1 MSVPPSVQRPRAI
14 DRVAGS
20 VAGFG
25 REAGVLLTV
34 LGRAGR
40 STFRMRPGDFVEQLG
55 RVALSALPLIGI
67 AALFAGMVI
76 ALNSSFHLTRYGQ
89 GHMVADIVSVSLV
102 TELAPVFTALLMS
115 GKAGAGLASELGM
128 VTLSGQ
134 AQAMRALSLDIDREL
149 IAPRVWGCI
158 IGTVLLTMAA
168 ILCGLLGGMILGS
181 AKLGVSPVHFMNRA
195 IDALA
200 PVDFAL
206 GLIKAFGFGVII
218 AMFGTRMGLR
228 DKADA
233 AALGQHTMSAVVIAS
248 FCVLIADHVFT
259 TFIVAALG

>member
-1 MSVPPSVQRPRAI
+1 MSGQW
-14 DRVAGS
+14 VAS
-20 VAGFG
+20 FG
-25 REAGVLLTV
+25 KEAGALFLV
-34 LGRAGR
+34 LGRAVGA
-40 STFRMRPGDFVEQLG
+40 TFRMRPADFVEQLG

-76 ALNSSFHLTRYGQ
+76 ALNSSFHLSRLGQ
-89 GHMVADIVSVSLV
+89 SHLVADIVSVSLV
-102 TELAPVFTALLMS
+102 TELAPVFTALLMA

-158 IGTVLLTMAA
+158 IGTVLLTAA
-168 ILCGLLGGMILGS
+168 AMLLGLIGGMILGS
-181 AKLGVSPVHFMNRA
+181 AKLGISPVHYMNRA
-195 IDALA
+195 VESLA

-206 GLIKAFGFGVII
+206 GLLKAFGFGVII
-218 AMFGTRMGLR
+218 AAFGTRMGLR
-228 DKADA
+228 EKADA
-233 AALGQHTMSAVVIAS
+233 AALGHHTMTAVVVAS

-259 TFIVAALG
+259 TFIVAVFA

>member
-1 MSVPPSVQRPRAI
+1 MKAMVTA
-14 DRVAGS
+14 
-20 VAGFG
+20 FG
-25 REAGVLLTV
+25 REAHALLSV

-40 STFRMRPGDFVEQLG
+40 ATLSMRPSDFVEQLG
-55 RVALSALPLIGI
+55 RVALSALPLIAI

-76 ALNSSFHLTRYGQ
+76 ALNGSFHLTRFGQ
-89 GHMVADIVSVSLV
+89 SHVVADVVSLSVV
-102 TELAPVFTALLMS
+102 TELAPVFTALLMA

-158 IGTVLLTMAA
+158 IGTVLLTVAA

-195 IDALA
+195 TEALA

-206 GLIKAFGFGVII
+206 GLLKAFGFGVII
-218 AMFGTRMGLR
+218 AAFGTRMGLR
-228 DKADA
+228 EKADA
-233 AALGQHTMSAVVIAS
+233 AALGQHTMSAVVVAS

-259 TFIVAALG
+259 TFIVALLG

>member
-1 MSVPPSVQRPRAI
+1 MKAMVTA
-14 DRVAGS
+14 
-20 VAGFG
+20 FG
-25 REAGVLLTV
+25 REAHALLSV

-40 STFRMRPGDFVEQLG
+40 ATLSMRPSDFVEQLG
-55 RVALSALPLIGI
+55 RVALSALPLIAI

-76 ALNSSFHLTRYGQ
+76 ALNGSFHLTRFGQ
-89 GHMVADIVSVSLV
+89 SHVVADVVSLSVV
-102 TELAPVFTALLMS
+102 TELAPVFTALLMA

-149 IAPRVWGCI
+149 IAPRVWGCV
-158 IGTVLLTMAA
+158 IGTVLLTVAA

-195 IDALA
+195 TEALA

-206 GLIKAFGFGVII
+206 GLLKAFGFGVII
-218 AMFGTRMGLR
+218 AAFGTRMGLR
-228 DKADA
+228 EKADA

-259 TFIVAALG
+259 TFIVALLG

>member
-1 MSVPPSVQRPRAI
+1 MKAMVTA
-14 DRVAGS
+14 
-20 VAGFG
+20 FG
-25 REAGVLLTV
+25 REAHALLSV

-40 STFRMRPGDFVEQLG
+40 ATLSMRPSDFVEQLG
-55 RVALSALPLIGI
+55 RVALSALPLIAI

-76 ALNSSFHLTRYGQ
+76 ALNGSFHLTRFGQ
-89 GHMVADIVSVSLV
+89 SHVVADVVSLSVV
-102 TELAPVFTALLMS
+102 TELAPVFTALLMA

-158 IGTVLLTMAA
+158 VGTVLLTVAA

-195 IDALA
+195 TEALA
-200 PVDFAL
+200 PVDFAF
-206 GLIKAFGFGVII
+206 GLLKAFGFGVII
-218 AMFGTRMGLR
+218 AAFGTRMGLR
-228 DKADA
+228 EKADA
-233 AALGQHTMSAVVIAS
+233 AALGQHTMSAVVVAS

-259 TFIVAALG
+259 TFIVALLG

>member
-1 MSVPPSVQRPRAI
+1 MRAA
-14 DRVAGS
+14 VTA
-20 VAGFG
+20 FG
-25 REAGVLLTV
+25 REAHALLSV

-40 STFRMRPGDFVEQLG
+40 ATLAMRPSDFVEQLG
-55 RVALSALPLIGI
+55 RVALSALPLIAI

-76 ALNSSFHLTRYGQ
+76 ALNGSFHLTRFGQ
-89 GHMVADIVSVSLV
+89 SHLVADVVSLSVV
-102 TELAPVFTALLMS
+102 TELAPVFTALLMA

-158 IGTVLLTMAA
+158 IGTVLLTAAA

-195 IDALA
+195 TEALA

-206 GLIKAFGFGVII
+206 GLLKSFGFGVII
-218 AMFGTRMGLR
+218 AAFGTRMGLR
-228 DKADA
+228 EKADA
-233 AALGQHTMSAVVIAS
+233 AALGQHTMSAVVVAS

-259 TFIVAALG
+259 TFIVALLG

>member
-1 MSVPPSVQRPRAI
+1 MKAAAA
-14 DRVAGS
+14 VA
-20 VAGFG
+20 AFG
-25 REAGVLLTV
+25 REAHALLSV
-34 LGRAGR
+34 LGRSSRAM
-40 STFRMRPGDFVEQLG
+40 FVMRPSDFIEQLG
-55 RVALSALPLIGI
+55 RVALSALPLIAI

-76 ALNSSFHLTRYGQ
+76 ALNGSFHLTRFGQ
-89 GHMVADIVSVSLV
+89 SHVVADVVSLSVV
-102 TELAPVFTALLMS
+102 TELAPVFTALLMA

-158 IGTVLLTMAA
+158 VGTVLLTVAA

-195 IDALA
+195 TEALA

-206 GLIKAFGFGVII
+206 GLLKAFGFGVII
-218 AMFGTRMGLR
+218 AAFGTRMGLR
-228 DKADA
+228 EKADA

-248 FCVLIADHVFT
+248 FVVLIADHVFT
-259 TFIVAALG
+259 TFIVALLG

>member
-1 MSVPPSVQRPRAI
+1 MTPGAA
-14 DRVAGS
+14 VAT
-20 VAGFG
+20 FG
-25 REAGVLLTV
+25 REAWALLSV

-40 STFRMRPGDFVEQLG
+40 ATFAMRPSDFVEQLG
-55 RVALSALPLIGI
+55 RVALSALPLIAI

-76 ALNSSFHLTRYGQ
+76 ALNGSFQLARLGQ
-89 GHMVADIVSVSLV
+89 SHVVADVVALSVV
-102 TELAPVFTALLMS
+102 TELAPVFTALLMA

-158 IGTVLLTMAA
+158 IGTVLLTVAA

>member
-1 MSVPPSVQRPRAI
+1 VKAAAA
-14 DRVAGS
+14 VA
-20 VAGFG
+20 AFG
-25 REAGVLLTV
+25 REAHALLSV
-34 LGRAGR
+34 LGRSSRAM
-40 STFRMRPGDFVEQLG
+40 FVMRPSDFIEQLG
-55 RVALSALPLIGI
+55 RVALSALPLIAI

-76 ALNSSFHLTRYGQ
+76 ALNGSFHLTRFGQ
-89 GHMVADIVSVSLV
+89 SHVVADVVSLSVV
-102 TELAPVFTALLMS
+102 TELAPVFTALLMA

-158 IGTVLLTMAA
+158 VGTVLLTVAA

-195 IDALA
+195 TEALA

-206 GLIKAFGFGVII
+206 GLLKAFGFGVII
-218 AMFGTRMGLR
+218 AAFGTRMGLR
-228 DKADA
+228 EKADA

-248 FCVLIADHVFT
+248 FVVLIADHVFT
-259 TFIVAALG
+259 TFIVALLG

>member
-1 MSVPPSVQRPRAI
+1 VSGRW
-14 DRVAGS
+14 VA
-20 VAGFG
+20 AFG
-25 REAGVLLTV
+25 KESAALFSV
-34 LGRAGR
+34 LGRATR
-40 STFRMRPGDFVEQLG
+40 ASWRMRPSDFVEQLG

-76 ALNSSFHLTRYGQ
+76 ALNSSFHLSRYGQ
-89 GHMVADIVSVSLV
+89 SHLVADIVSVSLV
-102 TELAPVFTALLMS
+102 TELAPVFTALLMA

-158 IGTVLLTMAA
+158 VGTVLLTVAA
-168 ILCGLLGGMILGS
+168 IILGLIGGMILGS
-181 AKLGVSPVHFMNRA
+181 AKLGISPVHYMNRA
-195 IDALA
+195 VAALA

-206 GLIKAFGFGVII
+206 GLMKAFGFGVII
-218 AMFGTRMGLR
+218 AAFGTRMGLR
-228 DKADA
+228 EKVDA
-233 AALGQHTMSAVVIAS
+233 AALGHHTMTAVVVAS
-248 FCVLIADHVFT
+248 FTVLIADHVFT

>member
-1 MSVPPSVQRPRAI
+1 MKLAAA
-14 DRVAGS
+14 VA
-20 VAGFG
+20 AFG
-25 REAGVLLTV
+25 REAHALLSV
-34 LGRAGR
+34 LGRSSRAM
-40 STFRMRPGDFVEQLG
+40 FVMRPSDFIEQLG
-55 RVALSALPLIGI
+55 RVALSALPLIAI

-76 ALNSSFHLTRYGQ
+76 ALNGSFHLTRLGQ
-89 GHMVADIVSVSLV
+89 SHVVADVVSLSVV
-102 TELAPVFTALLMS
+102 TELAPVFTALLMA

-158 IGTVLLTMAA
+158 VGTVLLTVAA

-195 IDALA
+195 TEALA

-206 GLIKAFGFGVII
+206 GLLKAFGFGVII
-218 AMFGTRMGLR
+218 AAFGTRMGLR
-228 DKADA
+228 EKADA

-248 FCVLIADHVFT
+248 FVVLIADHVFT
-259 TFIVAALG
+259 TFIVALLG